1 MKFSQIIKGTRARKA
16 FPLPMPDGV
25 EYEVALVPLSGSQEM
40 QALADAR
47 KVATERGSA
56 EPKAGDALYERA
68 LWACTL
74 AAACIDPESPEA
86 APRPFFDGGVGQ
98 ILDELDRDRI
108 AYLFEA
114 QQAWQDEC
122 APRPGSMTGDEFLSN
137 VLACARSED
146 GAELPFERWRPVL
159 RRSFVRSLALQA
171 VISLLPRSPSGPSS
185 PDTTS
190 SSESSSPTSAG
201 EG

>member
-1 MKFSQIIKGTRARKA
+1 MKFSQIVKGTRARKA

-25 EYEVALVPLSGSQEM
+25 EYELALVPLSGAQEM
-40 QALADAR
+40 QAHADAR
-47 KVATERGSA
+47 KLAAERGSA
-56 EPKAGDALYERA
+56 EPKAGDPLFERA
-68 LWACTL
+68 LWATTL
-74 AAACIDPESPEA
+74 AVACVDTESPEA
-86 APRPFFDGGVGQ
+86 APRPFFDGGAVQ
-98 ILDELDRDRI
+98 ILDDLDRDRI

-190 SSESSSPTSAG
+190 SSASSSPISAG